1 MATLKNSLQKTP
13 GTRLTHSGF
22 RSPAFTDKL
31 RRMTDPNTDTNADM
45 GTAPQSDTGTGAM
58 EFKEFDELDA
68 ILEDLR
74 TRNDET
80 PQWEFCEGFMAAL
93 ICCRRVIGASE
104 YLPVLL
110 DIDMGGGMA
119 WPDDDVESDEP
130 DDPGASDDSGEGSF
144 ADEAQ
149 LQRFMDL
156 WVQRWN
162 EVAEALNADILTLDD
177 DRAYI
182 PEVMDLKGAV
192 AALSP
197 EARAGLPGGEV
208 PSYGQVWA
216 IGFMYAV
223 ESWPEEW
230 TPPRDKKARK
240 LLDESLEAIIALTED
255 DNDAPAVCVYEEGGA
270 PSVSKRRLNEFAD
283 AVWAVYSLRDL
294 WQDFGERVEPVRA
307 EAKPGRNDPCFCGSG
322 KKFKKCHGA

>member
-1 MATLKNSLQKTP
+1 
-13 GTRLTHSGF
+13 
-22 RSPAFTDKL
+22 
-31 RRMTDPNTDTNADM
+31 MTDTPAENKADLAA
-45 GTAPQSDTGTGAM
+45 GALPETGSGSM
-58 EFKEFDELDA
+58 ESKDFDELDA

-110 DIDMGGGMA
+110 DIDTGGA
-119 WPDDDVESDEP
+119 VVWADDDVASDEL
-130 DDPGASDDSGEGSF
+130 DEPGAFDDFGEGSF
-144 ADEAQ
+144 ANEAQ
-149 LQRFMDL
+149 LQRFTEL
-156 WVQRWN
+156 WMRRWN
-162 EVAEALNADILTLDD
+162 EVAKALNADIQTLDD
-177 DRAYI
+177 DRAYF

-197 EARAGLPGGEV
+197 EARAGLPGDEF
-208 PSYGQVWA
+208 PSYCQVWA
-216 IGFMYAV
+216 LGFMYAV

-230 TPPRDKKARK
+230 TPPRDKEARK
-240 LLDESLEAIIALTED
+240 FLDEALEAIIALTDED
-255 DNDAPAVCVYEEGGA
+255 TEAPAVCIYEEGGE

-283 AVWAVYSLRDL
+283 AIWAVYSLRDL
-294 WQDFGERVEPVRA
+294 WREFGERVEPMRA

-322 KKFKKCHGA
+322 KKYKKCHGA